1 MTELGRILLLL
12 AVDYIRSYRYFAS
25 YLIYVVIVPIL
36 YTYKPNPVLSSYAIS
51 SAILF
56 VVAAWLGFGYVRN
69 EDETQ
74 EQVTYLHVQSPIFYY
89 ISKIMFLW
97 LVSFPLALY
106 AIVYPIVF
114 QMFDR
119 PVTAGDLLT
128 ALSSHAGLG
137 LLGIAVA
144 LLLHPRLIA
153 KTSTAVSYL
162 FLIMI
167 VSLAQKGI
175 MDAWLPRAFQAA
187 GLLIPP
193 VGSMMHAL
201 NSESTLTSGT
211 FVLIMISPFVYALIV
226 CAFYVKR
233 MRDKLF

>member
-1 MTELGRILLLL
+1 MTKLWRIIPLL
-12 AVDYIRSYRYFAS
+12 AVDYVRSYRYFAS
-25 YLIYVVIVPIL
+25 YLFYVVIVPIL

-51 SAILF
+51 SALLF

-74 EQVTYLHVQSPIFYY
+74 EQVTYLHVQNPIFYF
-89 ISKIMFLW
+89 ISKILFLW

-119 PVTAGDLLT
+119 PVTAGDLFV

-137 LLGIAVA
+137 LLGIALA

-153 KTSTAVSYL
+153 KTSTAVSLL
-162 FLIMI
+162 FLILI

-175 MDAWLPRAFQAA
+175 TDTWLPGAFQAA

-193 VGSMMHAL
+193 VGSLMHAL
-201 NSESTLTSGT
+201 NSDTELTGSM
-211 FVLIMISPFVYALIV
+211 FVLIMTSPFIYATIV
-226 CAFYVKR
+226 CAYYVKR
-233 MRDKLF
+233 MKDNLF